1 LLGLKF
7 YRENIV
13 LKIKLKNMRY
23 KGRRQSSNVE
33 DRRGMSSGRKVGLGG
48 GIGTIVIVLIVVL
61 LGGDPESAMELM
73 QTGQGT
79 TQTTQNYQ
87 PTAHEQEL
95 AEFVSVVLADTEDV
109 WHSLFANSGLTYREP
124 KLVLFSSLVNSAC
137 GNASAQT
144 GPFYCPG
151 DEKVYIDLNFLEQ
164 LQQRLGAQG
173 DFAVAYIV
181 AHEVG
186 HHVQK
191 QLGVLDQVHQL
202 RGQVS
207 EKKYNEQTV
216 RLELQA
222 DFYAGIWAYHA
233 QRTKNILEEGD
244 IEEAMNAAQAV
255 GDDRIQKKSQ
265 GYVVPDSFTHG
276 TSAQRMFWF
285 KKGFTTGNVNEGD
298 TFERNAI

>member
-1 LLGLKF
+1 
-7 YRENIV
+7 
-13 LKIKLKNMRY
+13 MRY
-23 KGRRQSSNVE
+23 KGRRQSSNIE
-33 DRRGMSSGRKVGLGG
+33 DRRGMSSGRKVGIGG
-48 GIGTIVIVLIVVL
+48 GIGAIVIALIVML
-61 LGGDPESAMELM
+61 LGGDPSEVLNVMQNQQSATE
-73 QTGQGT
+73 TPSD
-79 TQTTQNYQ
+79 YQ

-95 AEFVSVVLADTEDV
+95 TEFVSVVLADTEDV
-109 WHSLFANSGLTYREP
+109 WHKLFDDSGLTYREP
-124 KLVLFSSLVNSAC
+124 TLVLFSSATESAC
-137 GNASAQT
+137 GFAQSAT

-207 EKKYNEQTV
+207 EKQYNQQTV

-233 QRTKNILEEGD
+233 QKMKNILESGD

-255 GDDRIQKKSQ
+255 GDDRIQKQSQ

-276 TSAQRMFWF
+276 TSAQRMKWF
-285 KKGFTTGNVNEGD
+285 KKGFETGNLNNGD
-298 TFERNAI
+298 TFEQEI

>member
-1 LLGLKF
+1 ML
-7 YRENIV
+7 
-13 LKIKLKNMRY
+13 Y

-33 DRRGMSSGRKVGLGG
+33 DRRGMSSGRKIGIGG
-48 GIGTIVIVLIVVL
+48 GIGTIIIALIVVL
-61 LGGDPESAMELM
+61 LGGDPQSALEIM
-73 QTGQGT
+73 QNEQGT
-79 TQTTQNYQ
+79 EQTTGDYQ
-87 PTAHEQEL
+87 PSAHEAEL
-95 AEFVSVVLADTEDV
+95 TEFVKVTFADTEDV
-109 WHSLFANSGLTYREP
+109 WNKLFQQSGLEYREP
-124 KLVLFSSLVNSAC
+124 TLVLFSNATNSSC
-137 GNASAQT
+137 GNASAAT

-151 DEKVYIDLNFLEQ
+151 DERVYIDLNFLEQ
-164 LQQRLGAQG
+164 LQERLGAEG

-191 QLGVLDQVHQL
+191 LLGVLDQVHQL

-233 QRTKNILEEGD
+233 QRMKNILEEGD
-244 IEEAMNAAQAV
+244 VEEAMNAAQAV
-255 GDDRIQKKSQ
+255 GDDRIQKQSQ

-276 TSAQRMFWF
+276 TSAQRMKWF
-285 KKGFTTGNVNEGD
+285 NKGFTTGNVNDGD
-298 TFERNAI
+298 TFKGNI